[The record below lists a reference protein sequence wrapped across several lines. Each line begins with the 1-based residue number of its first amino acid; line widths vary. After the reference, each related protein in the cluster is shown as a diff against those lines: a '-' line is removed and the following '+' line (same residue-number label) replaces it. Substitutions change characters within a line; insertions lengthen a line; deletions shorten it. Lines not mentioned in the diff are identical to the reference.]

1 MYALIVLIIQMGFTS
16 YFGSIPSHQPT
27 SVDQWLARTYPRL
40 YNNLDVLGLRSA
52 AVCEVVKQVDM
63 NLVDPEIQKDL
74 KWKAQLR
81 IIAIVAFFLISIYLA
96 LYFEK

>member
-1 MYALIVLIIQMGFTS
+1 M
-16 YFGSIPSHQPT
+16 
-27 SVDQWLARTYPRL
+27 
-40 YNNLDVLGLRSA
+40 LGLRSA
-52 AVCEVVKQVDM
+52 AVCETVAQVDI
-63 NLVDPEIQKDL
+63 NLADPEVRADL